1 VCYAYSSGSVTLIHS
16 IISQDG
22 QPSESGSATVV
33 ARTYLIRV
41 KNDEAAAKLS
51 AAIMENAPLE
61 WFFYGLKHFKP
72 WVMQCL
78 GTLVANLNCGEPKDA
93 LHSFLP
99 SQLQSKVH
107 GEKKIRVALAREL
120 ASHVLLF
127 IGHVV
132 RSPLVMAQIRW
143 LNTCGLLALLVFRLC
158 AIDVL
163 LCANTFSCVKHR
175 RMPLNFCNIC

>member
-1 VCYAYSSGSVTLIHS
+1 MCYAYSSGSVTLIHS

-51 AAIMENAPLE
+51 AAIMENAPSE

-78 GTLVANLNCGEPKDA
+78 GTLVANLTAAGQKMPCTVFCPPNCRAKCTEK
-93 LHSFLP
+93 
-99 SQLQSKVH
+99 
-107 GEKKIRVALAREL
+107 KKIRVALAREL

-143 LNTCGLLALLVFRLC
+143 LNTCGLLA
-158 AIDVL
+158 
-163 LCANTFSCVKHR
+163 
-175 RMPLNFCNIC
+175 